1 MDLNEP
7 SVSAGEGSLG
17 QHSTDRAF
25 GDQALSDQGLSDQD
39 LIERLYAGQ
48 LGALQAIYRRYSR
61 LVYTLAH
68 RVLHS
73 SEEAEEITQD
83 VFVTLWEKGG
93 YRPERG
99 GLSGYLSMMARSKS
113 IDRVRSRSA
122 HHQRLQKWHVMAQ
135 AIAQATPLEFASLT
149 ERSQGVR
156 QALTILSE
164 KERHILEIAYYDGL
178 SQSEIA
184 ERLGLP
190 LGTVKTCSRRALQK
204 LRHALRDVL

>member
-7 SVSAGEGSLG
+7 SVSAGERSLG
-17 QHSTDRAF
+17 QQPTDRALN
-25 GDQALSDQGLSDQD
+25 AQGLSDQA
-39 LIERLYAGQ
+39 LIERLQAGQ
-48 LGALQAIYRRYSR
+48 LEALQAIYQRYSR
-61 LVYTLAH
+61 LVYTLAY

-99 GLSGYLSMMARSKS
+99 GLSGYLSMMTRSKS

-122 HHQRLQKWHVMAQ
+122 HHQRLHKWHVMAQ

-184 ERLGLP
+184 KQLGIP
-190 LGTVKTCSRRALQK
+190 LGTVKTRSRRALQK